1 MRCLPDSLK
10 DKRYYVPTGEGKEAE
25 VKEKLDRILKW
36 KREQEN
42 KKRQGNKESKEE

>member
-1 MRCLPDSLK
+1 M
-10 DKRYYVPTGEGKEAE
+10 VPTGEGKEAE